1 MVAPSAVCLRFS
13 TSRLRRF
20 ESKQTNNTRLQVEV
34 SQTGR
39 ISNSCVF
46 TTTNKLTV
54 TQSSDRVAM
63 AGAEVLLRQLLQ
75 NQTEMLARLDTVDER
90 LERI

>member
-1 MVAPSAVCLRFS
+1 
-13 TSRLRRF
+13 
-20 ESKQTNNTRLQVEV
+20 
-34 SQTGR
+34 
-39 ISNSCVF
+39 
-46 TTTNKLTV
+46 
-54 TQSSDRVAM
+54 M